1 MSHDSSKLNR
11 YGKSPGSRRH
21 ARARSVV
28 ATTQRD
34 ASTHADDVRT
44 ILDGDVVPRCPSLE
58 RRPTRATRTSDDAD
72 ATDACRRCGWSLRD
86 DDEF

>member
-1 MSHDSSKLNR
+1 MERAQGLDVTR
-11 YGKSPGSRRH
+11 G
-21 ARARSVV
+21 RAREVGRRS
-28 ATTQRD
+28 TQRD

-72 ATDACRRCGWSLRD
+72 ATDACRRCCGWSLRD